1 MTRHIGFVGFKTEEE
16 AKAALEFFNN
26 TYLDTSKLQVE
37 LAEAVMPVRQTA
49 MPEGLRNLP
58 TAE

>member
-16 AKAALEFFNN
+16 AKVALAFFNN

-37 LAEAVMPVRQTA
+37 MAEAVADCWGADV
-49 MPEGLRNLP
+49 
-58 TAE
+58 

>member
-37 LAEAVMPVRQTA
+37 MAEAV
-49 MPEGLRNLP
+49 GDGWWS
-58 TAE
+58 